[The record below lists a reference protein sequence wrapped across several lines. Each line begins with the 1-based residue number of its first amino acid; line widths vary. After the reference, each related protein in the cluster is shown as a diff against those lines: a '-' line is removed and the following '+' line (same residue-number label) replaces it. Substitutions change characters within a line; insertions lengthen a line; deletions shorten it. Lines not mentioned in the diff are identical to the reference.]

1 MFQSALRFILDFSIV
16 QEFNWKSATKKSTK
30 VDVVIADELKICYSF
45 DCQVPIKKPLILIQ
59 DRQLKKD
66 AIDIFKLILGY
77 MGDRTIKGKS
87 PEKLALELTTKGWN
101 TPVLRDEIYLQLC
114 KQTTDNF
121 RP

>member
-1 MFQSALRFILDFSIV
+1 M
-16 QEFNWKSATKKSTK
+16 
-30 VDVVIADELKICYSF
+30 CYYF
-45 DCQVPIKKPLILIQ
+45 DWQVPIKKPLILIQ

-66 AIDIFKLILGY
+66 AIDTFKLILGY